1 MLDKIFSKLARF
13 VPEKWRWVLNHD
25 GFKRYFAN
33 TGWMFFGQMFSL
45 LVSFFIGAWLA
56 RYLGPENYGVFNYAI
71 AFVGLFGVIAP
82 LGIDAILS
90 RELITYPEKSDE
102 LMGTAF
108 VLKII
113 GGFIAFSL
121 TCVAAY
127 FLETDYLIK
136 FIIVIFSFNFLFA
149 PLNVIATFFNSN
161 VKAKNNVLVITI
173 TTVLISILKI
183 GLILSGLGILW
194 LSVIFLLEA
203 FFQSFGLF
211 IIYKNN
217 GFFIKKW
224 VFNRNLSLNFLK
236 KSLFLM
242 LASAAAVIYLKID
255 QVMIGKMM
263 NSANVG
269 LYAAAVKLS
278 DIWYFVPGMICGSLF
293 PAIINAKKSNQEL
306 YKNRLKNLYLLMFL
320 LSVAIALPISLLSKQ
335 LMFWIFGND
344 YISAASVLSIYV
356 WAGVGVFLGTAV
368 NQYLMSENMLR
379 TIFILNILTM
389 ATNIVLNLYFIPLI
403 GLNGAAIATLISY
416 LIIPVIILFFSE
428 FFKKNIK

>member
-1 MLDKIFSKLARF
+1 MDKFLDKLNKI
-13 VPEKWRWVLNHD
+13 VPVKWQWILNHE
-25 GFKRYFAN
+25 GFRRYFKN

-71 AFVGLFGVIAP
+71 AFVGLFSVIAP

-113 GGFIAFSL
+113 GGLIAFFA
-121 TCVAAY
+121 TGVAAY
-127 FLETDYLIK
+127 FLETNYLIK
-136 FIIVIFSFNFLFA
+136 LIIVIFSFNFLFA
-149 PLNVIATFFNSN
+149 PFNVIATFFNSN
-161 VKAKNNVLVITI
+161 VKAKNNVLVVTL
-173 TTVLISILKI
+173 TMVVISILKI

-194 LSVIFLLEA
+194 LAVIFLLEA

-211 IIYKNN
+211 VVYKNN
-217 GFFIKKW
+217 GYLIKKW
-224 VFNRNLSLNFLK
+224 LFSRKLSINFLK

-263 NSANVG
+263 DSTNVG

-278 DIWYFVPGMICGSLF
+278 DIWYFVPGIICGSLF
-293 PAIINAKKSNQEL
+293 PAIINAKKSNQDL

-320 LSVAIALPISLLSKQ
+320 LSVVIALPISLLSKQ
-335 LMFWIFGND
+335 LMFWIFGTE
-344 YISAASVLSIYV
+344 YISAAGVLSIYV

-389 ATNIVLNLYFIPLI
+389 ATNVVLNLYLIPAI
-403 GLNGAAIATLISY
+403 GLNGAAIATLVSY
-416 LIIPVIILFFSE
+416 LLIPIVIFCFGG
-428 FFKKNIK
+428 FFKKHIK